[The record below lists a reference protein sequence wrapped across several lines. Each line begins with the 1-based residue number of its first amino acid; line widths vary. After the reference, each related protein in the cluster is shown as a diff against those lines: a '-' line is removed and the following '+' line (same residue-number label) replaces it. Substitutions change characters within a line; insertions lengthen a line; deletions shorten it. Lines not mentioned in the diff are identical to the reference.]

1 MSGGHTKLP
10 RGRIVAVVIAVIVLV
25 PVLFVVIGF
34 WPGSTKDIE
43 AVANKFQPGDGW
55 RLESE
60 QINPPMFI
68 CLQADC
74 GEMHRS
80 WKLNKNI
87 TTEEFT
93 KVIKDSGWGHM
104 IEGDVQCQAPDS
116 SNTSSTGFTLCEVDG
131 LVDAYRIEITATGN
145 RDNDTA
151 ARIYIWIHQR
161 R

>member
-1 MSGGHTKLP
+1 MKISHWRIAAMVIGG
-10 RGRIVAVVIAVIVLV
+10 IVLLV
-25 PVLFVVIGF
+25 VAFAVIGF

-55 RLESE
+55 KLESE

-80 WKLNKNI
+80 WKLDKNI
-87 TTEEFT
+87 TTEGFI
-93 KVIKDSGWGHM
+93 KAIKDSGWGHM
-104 IEGDVQCQAPDS
+104 IEGDIQCQIPDS
-116 SNTSSTGFTLCEVDG
+116 SNTSSTGFTLCEADG
-131 LVDAYRIEITATGN
+131 LVGAYRVEVTAMGN

-151 ARIYIWIHQR
+151 ARVYIWIHQR
-161 R
+161 W